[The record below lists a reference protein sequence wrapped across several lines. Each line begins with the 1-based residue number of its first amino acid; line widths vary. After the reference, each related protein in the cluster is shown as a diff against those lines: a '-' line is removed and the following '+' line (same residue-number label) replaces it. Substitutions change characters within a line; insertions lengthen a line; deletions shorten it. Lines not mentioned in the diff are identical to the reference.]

1 MGVDV
6 THIIKHDFKDVKNY
20 KAAKKYLLQTLKM
33 LKEKFCIHL
42 DNDDARF
49 EIRDEDVEDL
59 MFRLPPF
66 ACDFYLRDGF
76 WQIESNFHY
85 CKLVW
90 PIDGVYWLHDR
101 IYDIARALGQTEAW
115 HADEFHTWNCDY
127 CEMETID
134 FDSWL
139 KKTEKKFL
147 RKHHKPIPLFS
158 PETASIECY
167 DTVYH
172 DTFIGC
178 NERFNELQ
186 SKIKDYRLMGISRI
200 YKNYVP
206 CEKDGYAY
214 LIDADTLTLISNE
227 PIDAICRVYNDIEL
241 VYKLK

>member
-76 WQIESNFHY
+76 WQIESNYHY
-85 CKLVW
+85 CQLIW

-115 HADEFHTWNCDY
+115 HAEEYHTY
-127 CEMETID
+127 MLSSE
-134 FDSWL
+134 
-139 KKTEKKFL
+139 
-147 RKHHKPIPLFS
+147 
-158 PETASIECY
+158 Y
-167 DTVYH
+167 
-172 DTFIGC
+172 
-178 NERFNELQ
+178 
-186 SKIKDYRLMGISRI
+186 
-200 YKNYVP
+200 
-206 CEKDGYAY
+206 
-214 LIDADTLTLISNE
+214 
-227 PIDAICRVYNDIEL
+227 
-241 VYKLK
+241 